1 MKSWTTKEGTEIYR
15 ILSLPANVYLVRNEG
30 RQLLV
35 DTSTKLFYRTLRKR
49 LDKFSFG
56 NGESDCLVL
65 THTHYDHCQ
74 NVAAVKEETACR
86 IIVSKE
92 AEEAVATG
100 YTPPPA
106 GTMPLTRLLISV
118 GKRTAN
124 KNFAYR
130 PFKADDMVTKEYR
143 LFDNDNIKIIPTPG
157 HSADSM
163 SIIVDNEIAL
173 VGDAMFGIFI
183 SSIYPPFCDDTAE
196 MLKSWAKLTDTG
208 CTLFLPGHGSPI
220 SLPRLLSQYQKHNR

>member
-30 RQLLV
+30 RQFLV
-35 DTSTKLFYRTLRKR
+35 DTSTKLFYSTLRKR

-56 NGESDCLVL
+56 SGESDCLVL

-74 NVAAVKEETACR
+74 NAAAVKEETACR

-92 AEEAVATG
+92 AKKLISDGFTD
-100 YTPPPA
+100 PPE
-106 GTMPLTRLLISV
+106 GTMLLTRLLIDLAK
-118 GKRTAN
+118 KRGN
-124 KNFAYR
+124 KDFHYR
-130 PFKADDMVTKEYR
+130 PFKADDTVTKEYH

-163 SIIVDNEIAL
+163 SIILDNEIAL
-173 VGDAMFGIFI
+173 VGDAMFGIFMR
-183 SSIYPPFCDDTAE
+183 SIYPPFCDDTAE
-196 MLKSWAKLTDTG
+196 MLKSWDKLIDSG
-208 CTLFLPGHGSPI
+208 CTLFLPGHGTPI
-220 SLPRLLSQYQKHNR
+220 TFPRLLSQYQKHNR